1 MPKHSVLLVEDQD
14 ATRECLARVI
24 AGHPQL
30 ELLAAVGTCAAARDW
45 LRRQPPAVLLTDLGL
60 PDGNGLELIRETHR
74 RHPATEIMVITVFGD
89 EEHVIRAIEAGAA
102 GYLLK
107 DGGADYIGQS
117 ILQLLAG
124 GSPISASIARYLLKR
139 FRPGGATTPP
149 EAVKPSAPAPAPVP
163 APTMPG
169 ITERELQVLRLVAKG
184 FSYGEIAGLLNLS
197 VHTVTTHIKQIYRK
211 LAVRSR
217 GEAVYEALQLGLIQ
231 FDE

>member
-1 MPKHSVLLVEDQD
+1 MPKHSVLLVEDQE

-30 ELLAAVGTCAAARDW
+30 CMLAAVGTCAAARDW
-45 LRRQPPAVLLTDLGL
+45 LHKQPPTVLLTDLDL
-60 PDGNGLELIRETHR
+60 PDGNGLELIRETHS

-89 EEHVIRAIEAGAA
+89 EEHVIRAIAAGAA

-107 DGGADYIGQS
+107 DGSADYIGQS
-117 ILQLLAG
+117 IMQLLSG

-139 FRPGGATTPP
+139 FQPGGAVTPP
-149 EAVKPSAPAPAPVP
+149 EVAKPSVAAAPSAG
-163 APTMPG
+163 PG

-231 FDE
+231 FDQ

>member
-1 MPKHSVLLVEDQD
+1 MPKHSVLLVEDQE

-30 ELLAAVGTCAAARDW
+30 CLLAAVGDCAAARDW
-45 LRRQPPAVLLTDLGL
+45 LRRQPPAVLLTDLDL
-60 PDGNGLELIRETHR
+60 PDGNGLELIRETHSQ
-74 RHPATEIMVITVFGD
+74 HPTTEIMVITVFGD

-117 ILQLLAG
+117 IMQLLGG

-139 FRPGGATTPP
+139 FQPGGVATPP
-149 EAVKPSAPAPAPVP
+149 EAVKPPAPAPVS
-163 APTMPG
+163 AQTMPG

-231 FDE
+231 FDQ